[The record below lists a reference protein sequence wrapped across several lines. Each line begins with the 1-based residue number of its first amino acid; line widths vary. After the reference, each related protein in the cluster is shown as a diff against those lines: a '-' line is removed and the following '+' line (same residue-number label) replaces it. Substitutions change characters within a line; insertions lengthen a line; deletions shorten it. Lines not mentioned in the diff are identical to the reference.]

1 MSGPKV
7 QHNIVSGNLYV
18 SLHNKL
24 KGNNCKPFYS
34 DQRIMAEAINFL
46 TYPDISIIC
55 DDIQTL
61 NNDEWNVTDPRVVIE
76 VLSPSTKNYNRGD
89 KFMLYRSIPTLQEY
103 FFVDSL
109 SVHVE
114 AWYINEKGNWELREY
129 KSINDTL
136 NISTINTAIPLQE
149 ICLDTKIMTENS
161 FKY

>member
-1 MSGPKV
+1 
-7 QHNIVSGNLYV
+7 
-18 SLHNKL
+18 
-24 KGNNCKPFYS
+24 
-34 DQRIMAEAINFL
+34 
-46 TYPDISIIC
+46 
-55 DDIQTL
+55 
-61 NNDEWNVTDPRVVIE
+61 